1 MASAPVPDR
10 PLDFIRECLFKREI
24 RWTYHVTMRLKQ
36 RSLGSEILIDGA
48 DSLEIIESYPDDK
61 YLPSF
66 LLRGEFEAR
75 VFHVQVAADVESANI
90 RIVTMYI
97 PGPEEWN
104 ADFRTRRIQL

>member
-1 MASAPVPDR
+1 MPVPER
-10 PLDFIRECLFKREI
+10 PLDFIRERLFRREI

-36 RSLGSEILIDGA
+36 RSLGSEILVKGA

-66 LLRGEFEAR
+66 LLRGEFEVR
-75 VFHVQVAADVESANI
+75 IFHVQIATDVEAGNV

-97 PGPEEWN
+97 PAPDEW
-104 ADFRTRRIQL
+104 DSEFRTRRIQP